1 MKGKILSV
9 TVAIMTWF
17 GAVFFVNAYQIDCPQ
32 KIKVKEE
39 VENMPDGWEVSDD
52 INSLTVP
59 FSSMIV
65 YHGKPSK
72 KVSLKPA
79 KGTVDGKKHEL
90 IWEVDFK
97 ADVEPYY
104 VVCSYN
110 VSRIELIKKID
121 LSMKSCWADYSKNEQ
136 GKKGTLTCSTSE
148 AKDLY

>member
-1 MKGKILSV
+1 M
-9 TVAIMTWF
+9 AWF

-32 KIKVKEE
+32 NIKAKEE
-39 VENMPDGWEVSDD
+39 VENRPNGWEVSDD
-52 INSLTVP
+52 INSLTVS

-65 YHGKPSK
+65 YHGKPSR

-79 KGTVDGKKHEL
+79 KGWVEGKKHEL

-104 VVCSYN
+104 VSCSYN
-110 VSRIELIKKID
+110 GSRIELIKRID
-121 LSMKSCWADYSKNEQ
+121 LSMKSCWADYFEDGQ

-148 AKDLY
+148 AKDLH